1 MRLAILGTD
10 LDVVALV
17 AAALSRGH
25 VPVWLADL
33 REEDATAFRAVAPA
47 ISTEANWEAVLDHG
61 LADAVIVGTG
71 TTGEPGRLERL
82 KRLVADAV
90 PTLTTYPIS
99 ASVLPHF
106 ELDMVRNEVHGVL
119 HHYNPIMDT
128 AAVDRIAGWLRAG
141 HDVIGRIRQLAWERH
156 LSDLSTTLVHQAL
169 ARDTEAL
176 LRMVDV
182 VPKVSAFGAQS
193 DSERFNTLHVQ
204 MGTTSEVVITW
215 AITPT
220 DRPSGVRLML
230 IGEHGKLSINV
241 EEGAGGRSS
250 WQIEDD
256 GHDLGG
262 ADAAGAAVDRLA
274 KAVASTDRDDPER
287 STWHHATRAMEIVDA
302 VQLSLQRGRTI
313 EILHQQLTEQ
323 LAFRGVMSA
332 FGCGLLLF
340 GVLILIVVS
349 VLGGTIG
356 ISLVEWWP
364 AGLAALLLFFLL
376 LQLVPHTRRRR

>member
-1 MRLAILGTD
+1 
-10 LDVVALV
+10 
-17 AAALSRGH
+17 
-25 VPVWLADL
+25 
-33 REEDATAFRAVAPA
+33 
-47 ISTEANWEAVLDHG
+47 
-61 LADAVIVGTG
+61 
-71 TTGEPGRLERL
+71 
-82 KRLVADAV
+82 
-90 PTLTTYPIS
+90 
-99 ASVLPHF
+99 
-106 ELDMVRNEVHGVL
+106 
-119 HHYNPIMDT
+119 
-128 AAVDRIAGWLRAG
+128 
-141 HDVIGRIRQLAWERH
+141 
-156 LSDLSTTLVHQAL
+156 
-169 ARDTEAL
+169 
-176 LRMVDV
+176 MVDV
-182 VPKVSAFGAQS
+182 VPKVSAFGALS
-193 DSERFNTLHVQ
+193 DGERFNTLHVQ